1 MTEVILGLGSN
12 IGDKKQNILTAYDL
26 IAKVGSNAQI
36 SPFYETLPQGF
47 AVQPNFVNAVCVVD
61 VNLIPWEFFHYTSLV
76 EKTVGRNK
84 SFLNAPRLIDIDI
97 LMWGDQEFITPILT
111 SPHPRMTEREFVL
124 RPLID
129 LLPKVVHPI
138 TKKTVFEMY
147 KDAKGSNGLMRHV

>member
-1 MTEVILGLGSN
+1 MKFAEIAVDAPLGHSRLFSYEIPSGLIVLPGNCVMVPFGSQVLQG
-12 IGDKKQNILTAYDL
+12 IVFK
-26 IAKVGSNAQI
+26 I
-36 SPFYETLPQGF
+36 S
-47 AVQPNFVNAVCVVD
+47 D
-61 VNLIPWEFFHYTSLV
+61 TSLV